1 MRLEFWP
8 LLWEKAGT
16 TRKSIYN
23 RKWGQGPIW
32 FQHLRI
38 VQCPTGAYNSVA
50 SNLGYLRI
58 KESILLSIYV
68 FLKDDYI
75 VRRTQVLIKLFE
87 PNYLI
92 HSTIKV
98 YFLALRHL
106 WTEKA
111 WYFCKISVMLQ
122 FGQFPDQLDV
132 GNFILRLSAF
142 SSFGTVL

>member
-38 VQCPTGAYNSVA
+38 VQCPTGAYISVA

-58 KESILLSIYV
+58 KENILLSIYV

-75 VRRTQVLIKLFE
+75 VRRMQVLTKLFE

-98 YFLALRHL
+98 YFLALRTL
-106 WTEKA
+106 VNWEGSILLQD
-111 WYFCKISVMLQ
+111 FCNAPVWAVSRSTWCWKLYSQ
-122 FGQFPDQLDV
+122 
-132 GNFILRLSAF
+132 
-142 SSFGTVL
+142 TVSI